1 MTCYSIYIIN
11 DSEKII
17 RIVIPAELRV
27 RALFPAMHC
36 KDVGLLSQC
45 EQNYYLFQSPGL
57 QMW

>member
-11 DSEKII
+11 GSEKII

-45 EQNYYLFQSPGL
+45 E
-57 QMW
+57 